1 MTLGVITRR
10 AFTGLVFFCLF
21 MGLASSSFS
30 ESSKEK
36 LTDIKKLLIVSGIH
50 EQMSYMK
57 QNIINSYGK
66 AVSMTYP
73 KIPSPFWDEFNDLI
87 QPKEVDEL
95 INRVILVYDKH
106 MSHEVIKELIKMF
119 DTDFWREW
127 KEKMPKISREAGA
140 VGSQWGQELTQ
151 TEAFSNKID
160 HLIEKYELKKL
171 NQNSEPKNNKPQ

>member
-1 MTLGVITRR
+1 MTKAVFNIRTI
-10 AFTGLVFFCLF
+10 TGLVFFGLL
-21 MGLASSSFS
+21 MGLASSAFS

-36 LTDIKKLLIVSGIH
+36 LADIKKLLIVSGIH

-73 KIPSPFWDEFNDLI
+73 KIPAPFWDEFDGLI
-87 QPKEVDEL
+87 KPKEVDEL
-95 INRVILVYDKH
+95 INRVVLVYDKH

-119 DTDFWREW
+119 DTDFWKEW

-140 VGSQWGQELTQ
+140 VGSQWGQDLTQ

-160 HLIEKYELKKL
+160 NLIEKYELKKL
-171 NQNSEPKNNKPQ
+171 NQNSDPKNNKTQ

>member
-1 MTLGVITRR
+1 MTNGVFIRR
-10 AFTGLVFFCLF
+10 AFTGLVFFGLI
-21 MGLASSSFS
+21 MGFASSAYS

-36 LTDIKKLLIVSGIH
+36 LADIKKLLIVSGIH

-73 KIPSPFWDEFNDLI
+73 KIPAPFWDEFNGLI

-106 MSHEVIKELIKMF
+106 MSHDVIKDLIKMF
-119 DTDFWREW
+119 DTDFWKEW
-127 KEKMPKISREAGA
+127 KEKMPRISREAGA

-171 NQNSEPKNNKPQ
+171 NQNSATKNSKPE

>member
-1 MTLGVITRR
+1 MIEGVITRK
-10 AFTGLVFFCLF
+10 AIFVLVFFGSL
-21 MGLASSSFS
+21 MGLASSAFS
-30 ESSKEK
+30 ESNKEK
-36 LTDIKKLLIVSGIH
+36 LEDIKKLLIVSGIH

-73 KIPSPFWDEFNDLI
+73 NIPAPFWDEFNGLVK
-87 QPKEVDEL
+87 PKEVDEL

-106 MSHEVIKELIKMF
+106 MSHDVIKELIKMF
-119 DTDFWREW
+119 DTDFWKEW

-151 TEAFSNKID
+151 KEAFNNKID

-171 NQNSEPKNNKPQ
+171 NQNSEIKNTEPQ